1 MVHETYTA
9 VYMSRSHI
17 ISYYKD
23 AGRNEYV
30 RAQWAALAPACFLI
44 LIHSLSIIEVK
55 MKDDEW

>member
-30 RAQWAALAPACFLI
+30 RAQ
-44 LIHSLSIIEVK
+44 
-55 MKDDEW
+55 